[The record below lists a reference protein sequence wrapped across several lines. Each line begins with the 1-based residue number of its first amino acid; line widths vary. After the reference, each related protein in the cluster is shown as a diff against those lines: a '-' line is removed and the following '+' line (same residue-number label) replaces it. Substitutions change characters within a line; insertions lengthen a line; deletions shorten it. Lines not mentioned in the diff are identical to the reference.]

1 MEATIKDQVTVV
13 EWNRREK
20 TVTIVGLFGTKVVRE
35 DNPVEIGLAVV
46 EVMTGEELA
55 PPAAYR
61 KCEEEPE

>member
-1 MEATIKDQVTVV
+1 MNATIKDQITTV
-13 EWNRREK
+13 EWNRREQ
-20 TVTIVGLFGTKVVRE
+20 TVTIVGLFGTKVVKE

-55 PPAAYR
+55 PPTAYR

>member
-1 MEATIKDQVTVV
+1 MEATIKDQITTV
-13 EWNRREK
+13 EWNRREQ
-20 TVTIVGLFGTKVVRE
+20 TVTIVGLFGTKVVKE

-55 PPAAYR
+55 PPGAYR

>member
-1 MEATIKDQVTVV
+1 MNATIKDQITTV

-55 PPAAYR
+55 PPNAYR